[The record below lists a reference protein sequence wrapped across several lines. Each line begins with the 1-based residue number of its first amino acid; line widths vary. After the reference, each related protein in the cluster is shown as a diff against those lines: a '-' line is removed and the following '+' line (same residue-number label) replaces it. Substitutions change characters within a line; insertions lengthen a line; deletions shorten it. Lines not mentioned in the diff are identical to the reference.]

1 MMTEAKRARR
11 RRDLARMK
19 ARAVRLYP
27 QKRRAIYWADY
38 LAVCSC
44 AGCGNPRR
52 FWKVERLTL
61 QERKAAI
68 AETEAARDGPI

>member
-1 MMTEAKRARR
+1 MTEAKRARR

-19 ARAVRLYP
+19 AKAVRMYP
-27 QKRRAIYWADY
+27 GKAKATHWADY
-38 LAVCSC
+38 LKVCSC

-52 FWKVERLTL
+52 YWKIERLTL

-68 AETEAARDGPI
+68 ADREAARD